1 MGQGGSPPPEGV
13 SGKFWGRKREEKE
26 GRKGKKEGKKKEE
39 GEKRREKE
47 KKKGKG
53 KERRGKVRKIREKR
67 GMRKKVNGENFW
79 LCPLWQPA
87 PVTPLT
93 ITCILLENIIFS
105 SKRRHGLQSDF

>member
-1 MGQGGSPPPEGV
+1 MGTEKR
-13 SGKFWGRKREEKE
+13 GKRREN
-26 GRKGKKEGKKKEE
+26 GKKEGKKKEE

-87 PVTPLT
+87 PGPTDGQGLLRGPLMP
-93 ITCILLENIIFS
+93 
-105 SKRRHGLQSDF
+105 KG